1 MIFQPAEF
9 RQSEEEIED
18 LPKALRIPDRTA
30 GAAPDHGFS
39 TEGTAPRVG
48 RVPRRR
54 DQPVLHVPG
63 AAGVAP
69 GRETGF
75 LIRAGM
81 KTASSVG
88 ERGLDD
94 GIEAVVEVG
103 GVDALGPSA
112 LGLEGPGAAAV
123 VPADDDRSGDRVGD
137 AGDMRVVARVA
148 LGDERADVRRRAGL
162 AFDRPPP
169 NAGGVLLLD
178 EHVQRRAAFRPAE
191 ARPIHGAVEL
201 VRRHGLALRDERAEH
216 RLAVLEDED
225 RDLGQKVEVVR
236 QAAREPVGRH
246 QGAARGIRGIA
257 GCATGDATRCGCRQW
272 APRCRLEGRARGR
285 GRRRA
290 HPAIHSKAA
299 HQLGGRR
306 RGSPHA
312 RANGEPAA
320 RSDRRGRAP
329 RAEPRTDIADVTS
342 ELGRSRR
349 VPAGI
354 RRPLEPSGPWE
365 AGPRAAHAP
374 PGNGRSRVPP
384 ARHDGPD
391 HDHRRPDRSRQSRRR
406 SMPAR
411 APSPPR
417 RRPSS

>member
-178 EHVQRRAAFRPAE
+178 EHVQRR
-191 ARPIHGAVEL
+191 
-201 VRRHGLALRDERAEH
+201 
-216 RLAVLEDED
+216 ED